1 MTKIAGKP
9 FTVLGNLKVSDNLI
23 IGETDQGSYGRLE
36 TLSGS
41 TDITIPG
48 SNIFTLIDPTTS
60 TMSSDSTSDWVQEGN
75 GGLKFLGDNFNGYLN
90 ATVYVEKAAAG
101 VEGINMKVFQGASE
115 IGSFGSQG
123 EISAAATPYL
133 INMKIIAVKN
143 DVFTVQC
150 ANLSNSNNFRVR
162 QYVLE
167 AKP

>member
-1 MTKIAGKP
+1 
-9 FTVLGNLKVSDNLI
+9 
-23 IGETDQGSYGRLE
+23 
-36 TLSGS
+36 
-41 TDITIPG
+41 
-48 SNIFTLIDPTTS
+48 
-60 TMSSDSTSDWVQEGN
+60 
-75 GGLKFLGDNFNGYLN
+75 
-90 ATVYVEKAAAG
+90 
-101 VEGINMKVFQGASE
+101 MKVFQGASE